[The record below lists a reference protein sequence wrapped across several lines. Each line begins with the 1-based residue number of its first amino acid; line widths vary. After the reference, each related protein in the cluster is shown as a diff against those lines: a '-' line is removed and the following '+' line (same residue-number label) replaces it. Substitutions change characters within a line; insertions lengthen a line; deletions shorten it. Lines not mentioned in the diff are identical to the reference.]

1 MLLFT
6 TFGFS
11 VETWLWHEILV
22 RQGRPGRNGGRF
34 FLGSKQQSKQQITEI
49 MVYNKTPERKNGPFL
64 LGGFS
69 TSLPFLWVEIFHP
82 RHSGGCRKA
91 AFARGFGRWIAMD
104 FGSGRG
110 ADCCDARAPGLSH
123 LFCRF
128 RRAASGWAEF
138 TTNSH
143 SDDPISNVF
152 GSIFE
157 DMDLHWYFLH
167 LFASISFFKFPLLN
181 HMQKYR
187 NTGPNCSRKIVV
199 FSAWK
204 IPVEGTAIS
213 ESLPRCFR
221 VQRYF

>member
-1 MLLFT
+1 
-6 TFGFS
+6 
-11 VETWLWHEILV
+11 
-22 RQGRPGRNGGRF
+22 
-34 FLGSKQQSKQQITEI
+34 
-49 MVYNKTPERKNGPFL
+49 
-64 LGGFS
+64 
-69 TSLPFLWVEIFHP
+69 
-82 RHSGGCRKA
+82 
-91 AFARGFGRWIAMD
+91 MD

-199 FSAWK
+199 FFGVKDPSSRHSNQR
-204 IPVEGTAIS
+204 VTAAVLQSPEVLLKLEILS
-213 ESLPRCFR
+213 R
-221 VQRYF
+221 VCGEYHQMDIITIEYIRI